1 MLVPTGGSMH
11 SDSPFNRPLRVV
23 GYVPYNLRARTLQL
37 PKLVGY
43 GFVAEAIPY
52 TSPLKPYAPASA
64 MAVYPSRMAPIG
76 LKLWE
81 NAFRM
86 IWNISFFDAEIK
98 MAKKNSKIFAGQFLF
113 SRNWRFGEARQV

>member
-1 MLVPTGGSMH
+1 M
-11 SDSPFNRPLRVV
+11 
-23 GYVPYNLRARTLQL
+23 
-37 PKLVGY
+37 
-43 GFVAEAIPY
+43 AEAIPY

-86 IWNISFFDAEIK
+86 IWNISFFDAE
-98 MAKKNSKIFAGQFLF
+98 KKKLPKKIKIFCRSIFVFKKLAF
-113 SRNWRFGEARQV
+113 WRS